1 MLWLLVPLSFLIGS
15 IPFGL
20 LLGKAKGID
29 IREHGS
35 GNIGSTNVFR
45 TLGKKSGIFCLI
57 LDVLKGFLPVFLT
70 INLCRIEGT
79 NPLMGVEFLS
89 NLSTALPK
97 SDQFLG
103 QSIQVLSALAA
114 ILGHNYSPWIG
125 FKGGKGIATTGG
137 ALIALMPAA
146 VVILIL
152 IFIIVTRIT
161 KYVSLG
167 SIATGIAL
175 PIITGLGSYYHIQ
188 KGDIAPGSWNKPLFI
203 FSLVAGILAI
213 WKHRTNVARL
223 RAGTEHRIGQKK
235 NASPS

>member
-1 MLWLLVPLSFLIGS
+1 MLWLLPLLSFLIGS

-45 TLGKKSGIFCLI
+45 TLGKKSGILCLL
-57 LDVLKGFLPVFLT
+57 LDALKGFLPVFLA

-79 NPLMGVEFLS
+79 NPLLGVEFLT
-89 NLSTALPK
+89 NLSSPLPK
-97 SDQFLG
+97 SDQFSG
-103 QSIQVLSALAA
+103 QSIQVLTALAA
-114 ILGHNYSPWIG
+114 ILGHNFCPWLG

-137 ALIALMPAA
+137 ALLALMPAA

-152 IFIIVTRIT
+152 IFTIVTFTT

-175 PIITGLGSYYHIQ
+175 PILTGLGSYYHI
-188 KGDIAPGSWNKPLFI
+188 KAGDLPPDGWNKPLFL
-203 FSLVAGILAI
+203 FSLVAGALAV
-213 WKHRTNVARL
+213 WKHRPNLARL
-223 RAGTEHRIGQKK
+223 KAGTEHRIGQKK
-235 NASPS
+235 KSPTP